1 LKAKYIGG
9 SLLES
14 IITNIDAEIARLTE
28 AKALLSGVE
37 PKRKP
42 GRPAK
47 AVSREISKK
56 PKRRTIS
63 PEVREKM
70 RQAQI
75 KRWAAA
81 KKSQPAQ
88 LKDAALVAPKAKKTA
103 AKSKG

>member
-1 LKAKYIGG
+1 M
-9 SLLES
+9 LES
-14 IITNIDAEIARLTE
+14 IITNIDAEISRLNQ

-37 PKRKP
+37 PKRKL

-47 AVSREISKK
+47 AVSLEISKK

-81 KKSQPAQ
+81 KKSQPAR
-88 LKDAALVAPKAKKTA
+88 LKDAVVVTPKAKKTA
-103 AKSKG
+103 AKSKS